1 LGYDLLMAA
10 KKSIDIAP
18 IAKDPPGNL
27 YIPSVTLK
35 DPTAVVELVKR
46 LEAYEGDDAVIV
58 EGKPLPPD
66 AVTKLEQLAADRLQ
80 NSFNPLVIEAACKR
94 NKLSALYMMGVLK
107 GIIENWEE
115 DPRSAMAA
123 MRTVNQTKLAAVGMS
138 SSKAMRD
145 SLRLAVG
152 ERRAMDDMV
161 IEIKEITAR
170 VRKQT
175 NTGLSSPELPGSVR
189 SRMVEASRV
198 LVPPTGGRSG
208 GQVSPDDNGPGEE
221 TPIIDVE
228 SAEVD
233 AD

>member
-1 LGYDLLMAA
+1 MKP
-10 KKSIDIAP
+10 KKPTDIATTP
-18 IAKDPPGNL
+18 KERPKNL

-35 DPTAVVELVKR
+35 DPTAVVELVKQ

-66 AVTKLEQLAADRLQ
+66 AVTQLEQLAADRLQ
-80 NSFNPLVIEAACKR
+80 NAFNPLVIEAACKR
-94 NKLSALYMMGVLK
+94 HKLSALYMMEVLK
-107 GIIENWEE
+107 GIIEGWKD

-123 MRTVNQTKLAAVGMS
+123 MRTVNQIKLAAVGMS

-145 SLRLAVG
+145 SLQMALG

-175 NTGLSSPELPGSVR
+175 NTGFGEAELPGSIR

-198 LVPPTGGRSG
+198 LAPLTVGGQG
-208 GQVSPDDNGPGEE
+208 GQVSPADNGNGEE
-221 TPIIDVE
+221 TSIIDVE
-228 SAEVD
+228 PTEVVTD
-233 AD
+233 